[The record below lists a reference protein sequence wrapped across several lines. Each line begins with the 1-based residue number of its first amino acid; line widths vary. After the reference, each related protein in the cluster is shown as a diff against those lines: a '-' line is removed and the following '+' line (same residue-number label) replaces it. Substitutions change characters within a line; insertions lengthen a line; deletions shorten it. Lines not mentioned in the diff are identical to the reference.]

1 MKDDITP
8 LFPPVNGGDDP
19 RKKFRLLEKVMGDR
33 RLSEADLR
41 VAYFIIDWFGIDGRR
56 YTFTRH
62 DRLAKYTGLDARTV
76 RRCIAKLV
84 ALGYIIIKMR
94 GRWGRASE
102 YLPVF
107 LPIYGD
113 KAQSSC
119 SPHMRT
125 SQSAHEDKT
134 MSAHEDKAM
143 STQTLPPRSA
153 NEGVV
158 VSPAD
163 AGLAPD
169 GARPRGVG
177 AASDGAAPFEAFW
190 AVYPRK
196 EGRAAARKAFDA
208 ATARGVSVETLIDGA
223 RRYAA
228 AKAHADPNWLKFPA
242 TWLRDECWLEDP
254 QPPRRKEPKPDRT
267 PRAAKAN
274 GKAEP
279 RRVEPAEP
287 DDDEDEYEYETP
299 EQLYPSGSCVWYR
312 PDGRKGEVIS
322 ARDDGGLYYAV
333 KVRWEPSGAISSI
346 THDQLVTEDPLT
358 PEERAAAEVEWAK
371 REAEA
376 KAAAEAMRAKRE
388 AEAEEERKAEAARQA
403 RYAAACAKFAP
414 TYRELL
420 RRFPIGSRV
429 DLIRGY
435 DERYNGE
442 VLRITPDCGDM
453 EVLWEGETESSWVED
468 YNVKDLVP
476 AGVAP
481 DDDADGNS
489 NGAEVTAP

>member
-1 MKDDITP
+1 MSDDITASP
-8 LFPPVNGGDDP
+8 GAVNGTSQ
-19 RKKFRLLEKVMGDR
+19 KFLLQAKVHGDR

-41 VAYFIIDWFGIDGRR
+41 VAYFIIDWYGIEGRN

-62 DRLAKYTGLDARTV
+62 DRLAKYTGLDVRTV

-125 SQSAHEDKT
+125 SQSAHEDKA

-254 QPPRRKEPKPDRT
+254 QPPRRKEPKPE
-267 PRAAKAN
+267 RAPKAKP
-274 GKAEP
+274 EP
-279 RRVEPAEP
+279 VKP
-287 DDDEDEYEYETP
+287 DDDDDDDEYETP
-299 EQLYPSGSCVWYR
+299 EETFPIGSCVYHFD
-312 PDGRKGEVIS
+312 DGRKGEVVS
-322 ARDDGGLYYAV
+322 VRGGEV
-333 KVRWEPSGAISSI
+333 MVRWETNSWSSM
-346 THDQLVTEDPLT
+346 TWANRLVFEDPLT
-358 PEERAAAEVEWAK
+358 PAARAAVEAKAAAEAEARAK
-371 REAEA
+371 RDAEA
-376 KAAAEAMRAKRE
+376 KAAAESERVKRE
-388 AEAEEERKAEAARQA
+388 EEARAVAERQKAWRAESERKRDEM
-403 RYAAACAKFAP
+403 
-414 TYRELL
+414 RE
-420 RRFPIGSRV
+420 RFPIGARIDYAWSYVNDNGERV
-429 DLIRGY
+429 TKTEHGEVISVGFGGVEIRCKGIRQTV
-435 DERYNGE
+435 DTWQIDRGCLVVTDVRNWWERYAE
-442 VLRITPDCGDM
+442 
-453 EVLWEGETESSWVED
+453 
-468 YNVKDLVP
+468 
-476 AGVAP
+476 
-481 DDDADGNS
+481 
-489 NGAEVTAP
+489 EVTAS